1 MIILEKDH
9 LLKDKEINI
18 AFNYLLYLYGV
29 GFTIFMMYVSHRS
42 MTIME
47 NAVNNLNKYKCI
59 TNLILHD
66 LKVNT
71 SSCMV

>member
-47 NAVNNLNKYKCI
+47 NAVNNLNKYECI

>member
-1 MIILEKDH
+1 MIVSEKAL

-18 AFNYLLYLYGV
+18 AFNYLLYLYGL

-47 NAVNNLNKYKCI
+47 NAVNKLNKYECI
-59 TNLILHD
+59 TNILLQD

-71 SSCMV
+71 SSCGL